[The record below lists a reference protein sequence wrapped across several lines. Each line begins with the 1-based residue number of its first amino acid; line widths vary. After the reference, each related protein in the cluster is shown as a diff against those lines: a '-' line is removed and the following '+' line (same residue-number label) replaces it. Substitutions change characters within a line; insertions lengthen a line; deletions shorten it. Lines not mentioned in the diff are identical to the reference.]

1 MDLIIRNA
9 RLVGAPHTAPTDIGA
24 TAAVTVT
31 LENAAGA
38 SRPTS
43 QPLLIARLDARQ

>member
-1 MDLIIRNA
+1 MDE
-9 RLVGAPHTAPTDIGA
+9 TALHLSRGPVNIGA

-38 SRPTS
+38 FKPTS
-43 QPLLIARLDARQ
+43 QPLILARL